1 MKLFTS
7 QLLNDM
13 RFKLVAGLI
22 ISFLLII
29 FSFEMIP
36 QERNLVEH
44 PILWFDENKLS
55 KLRLD
60 IEQYQWMKDIFV
72 VIREEADA
80 IMREEIAIPV
90 DGGIINEKIFPGGK
104 KIIEKNIGE
113 YYSESEN
120 KTYQGETVIKG
131 KGQVVL
137 NNFPYKQY
145 FDNRKHH
152 SLAHKAKVL
161 AFAYAVTNQE
171 QYAKKAR
178 EIIFGYA
185 KNFSENKYPL
195 HNQDGGNYAP
205 EKISSTAG
213 RLTVSALEDSL
224 WAYHM
229 MCAYDWTF
237 NSGLYS
243 QSEIDLISNMFFVQ
257 YKTAKRELDSANYK
271 DNHTASENLSR
282 LAYGIISGNRDIVK
296 ESIEGK
302 MGFKDHL
309 DTAMNSEGR
318 VEPEGVGYHFAFML
332 PMYYIAEIYDR
343 IGDGNL
349 FMYEENKLK
358 RGADFII
365 NSTFIDGLK
374 IPQIQ
379 NSHPDWSWTPA
390 FQSLFEIA
398 YNRYKDDSYLIPALN
413 NLSFLSDSQQINNYQ
428 NQIGKWGKVSRGT
441 YTQMGGPHYIE
452 AIMAGAPEIDNR
464 NPGIILPSVHF
475 KESKYV
481 FLRKGDSLNGVG
493 VFLTYDNHGHHSD
506 VGSLQI
512 FTQGRE
518 QGVEAGMP
526 ISYDSPDYAEWYSQR
541 IAHNCVIVD
550 QKSPG
555 IPSDYQHLGP
565 QLSSFGTAE
574 IIGFSDAS
582 TTLMAN
588 GTIYE
593 GVAMERKIS
602 LEDDMSIVIQDRILS
617 DKFHI
622 YDWVYRN
629 RGKIESIKGVDL
641 LPWQGELGDD
651 FGYKKEY
658 LFNIRRG
665 VADKKITVTWRN
677 PGFQNDVS
685 FFELSINPDKAT
697 DVIIAD
703 SYYGIKK
710 EIIPIIILR
719 RADQETLF
727 NVKARYWREKKN
739 GG

>member
-1 MKLFTS
+1 LKLFTS

-36 QERNLVEH
+36 QERNLVEQT
-44 PILWFDENKLS
+44 ILWFDENKLS

-60 IEQYQWMKDIFV
+60 IELYQWMKDIFV

-104 KIIEKNIGE
+104 KIIEKNVGE

-120 KTYQGETVIKG
+120 KTYQEETVIKG

-237 NSGLYS
+237 HSGLYS

-282 LAYGIISGNRDIVK
+282 LAYGISSGNRD
-296 ESIEGK
+296 
-302 MGFKDHL
+302 
-309 DTAMNSEGR
+309 T
-318 VEPEGVGYHFAFML
+318 
-332 PMYYIAEIYDR
+332 
-343 IGDGNL
+343 
-349 FMYEENKLK
+349 
-358 RGADFII
+358 
-365 NSTFIDGLK
+365 
-374 IPQIQ
+374 
-379 NSHPDWSWTPA
+379 
-390 FQSLFEIA
+390 
-398 YNRYKDDSYLIPALN
+398 
-413 NLSFLSDSQQINNYQ
+413 
-428 NQIGKWGKVSRGT
+428 
-441 YTQMGGPHYIE
+441 
-452 AIMAGAPEIDNR
+452 
-464 NPGIILPSVHF
+464 IL
-475 KESKYV
+475 
-481 FLRKGDSLNGVG
+481 
-493 VFLTYDNHGHHSD
+493 
-506 VGSLQI
+506 
-512 FTQGRE
+512 
-518 QGVEAGMP
+518 
-526 ISYDSPDYAEWYSQR
+526 
-541 IAHNCVIVD
+541 
-550 QKSPG
+550 
-555 IPSDYQHLGP
+555 
-565 QLSSFGTAE
+565 
-574 IIGFSDAS
+574 
-582 TTLMAN
+582 
-588 GTIYE
+588 
-593 GVAMERKIS
+593 
-602 LEDDMSIVIQDRILS
+602 
-617 DKFHI
+617 
-622 YDWVYRN
+622 
-629 RGKIESIKGVDL
+629 
-641 LPWQGELGDD
+641 
-651 FGYKKEY
+651 
-658 LFNIRRG
+658 
-665 VADKKITVTWRN
+665 
-677 PGFQNDVS
+677 
-685 FFELSINPDKAT
+685 
-697 DVIIAD
+697 
-703 SYYGIKK
+703 
-710 EIIPIIILR
+710 
-719 RADQETLF
+719 
-727 NVKARYWREKKN
+727 
-739 GG
+739 